1 MRVTFFGH
9 RDAPSS
15 VYEDLLSVIT
25 DLVENKKATHFYVG
39 DKGSFDRMAQGAL
52 RTLSKAYPQIQYA
65 VVLAYLPSK
74 KPADP
79 WPGDHDPTLFPEGLE
94 NVSPRYAIE
103 KRNRFMVEQSNIV
116 VTYVKRSHG
125 GAAKFKDLALRKG
138 KTVIELAK

>member
-1 MRVTFFGH
+1 MYVTFFGH
-9 RDAPSS
+9 RDTPSS

-39 DKGSFDRMAQGAL
+39 DKGSFDRMARGAL
-52 RTLSKAYPQIQYA
+52 RTLSKAYPLIQYA
-65 VVLAYLPSK
+65 VVLAYLPSE

-79 WPGDHDPTLFPEGLE
+79 WQEDHDPTLFPEGLE

-103 KRNRFMVEQSNIV
+103 RRNRFMVEQSNIV

-125 GAAKFKDLALRKG
+125 GAAKFKALALRKG